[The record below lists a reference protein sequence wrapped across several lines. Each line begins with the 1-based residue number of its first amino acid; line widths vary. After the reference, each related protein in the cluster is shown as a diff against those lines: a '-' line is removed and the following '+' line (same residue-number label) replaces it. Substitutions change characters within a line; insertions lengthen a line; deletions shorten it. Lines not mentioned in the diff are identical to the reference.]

1 VDAKRSEA
9 SASSPT
15 LWVGRESI
23 EGNGGGG
30 GRLGHATRQ
39 REKERKGAAQG
50 RQPDRMVGMA
60 LGGVVRGGSA
70 RSQWR
75 RAGEQGRAAG
85 RRRRSAAW
93 RG

>member
-1 VDAKRSEA
+1 VDAERSEA
-9 SASSPT
+9 SASSPNQ
-15 LWVGRESI
+15 WVRGENI

-30 GRLGHATRQ
+30 SARACHAAEGE
-39 REKERKGAAQG
+39 REKGAAQG
-50 RQPDRMVGMA
+50 RQLDRMVGMA
-60 LGGVVRGGSA
+60 LGGVVRGGST